1 MVTGTK
7 HKRMKSVLMAILQIA
22 GREGVRNKDING
34 RLVWNINGKNK
45 LTIGF
50 RF

>member
-7 HKRMKSVLMAILQIA
+7 HKRMKSVINGDPAIA

-34 RLVWNINGKNK
+34 RLVWNINEKIN
-45 LTIGF
+45 
-50 RF
+50 